1 MGSFRVRPGC
11 RHQSGGACEQVT
23 SNGKKGKGMGTSIN
37 PDGLLRPAA
46 AAAADAADATDAA
59 DADVGSVMADGE
71 T

>member
-46 AAAADAADATDAA
+46 TTTTAAAADAADA
-59 DADVGSVMADGE
+59 GSVMADGE